1 LPNAENADS
10 VDNSFSLSFRIFS
23 AVIAQSTAH
32 RKITVLWLRLPKSLP
47 VLPAVIPWSSP
58 NILPMAV
65 HLQRKNFSVELKK
78 EGNRQCPLKGIGCF
92 HSNIYYYFLDSSA
105 IFFFSSTT
113 CFLSAFS
120 VFDSVVTT

>member
-1 LPNAENADS
+1 MYYYNIFLFFYLFET
-10 VDNSFSLSFRIFS
+10 FS
-23 AVIAQSTAH
+23 AVIAQTTAH

-47 VLPAVIPWSSP
+47 VLPAVILLYQPSP
-58 NILPMAV
+58 NTLPMAV

-92 HSNIYYYFLDSSA
+92 PYTIYYYFLDSSA